1 MREWQKFIRKEPL
14 KIGLISVVALLGL
27 AYLLTRPTQTKE
39 RTESEGTFYSEESL
53 MESDRPKEKTR
64 QFIDLKGAVIRPG
77 MYEIKAGQ
85 RLIEIVETAGGFT
98 EEADPQQVNFS
109 QILDDQM
116 VIVVPKLGDD
126 SPNQLGSQDQ
136 IGLEVRDG
144 RVNINQADVRE
155 LQSLNGIGAK
165 KAEEIIQYREK
176 NGLYQSI
183 EELGKVS
190 GIGEK
195 TLESLMESITIK

>member
-14 KIGLISVVALLGL
+14 KIGLISVVGLLGL
-27 AYLLTRPTQTKE
+27 VYLLTRPTQTE
-39 RTESEGTFYSEESL
+39 EITESEGAFYSEESL
-53 MESDRPKEKTR
+53 MESDRPKEETR

-98 EEADPQQVNFS
+98 EEADPQQVNFA
-109 QILDDQM
+109 QMLVDQM
-116 VIVVPKLGDD
+116 VVVVPKLGDH
-126 SPNQLGSQDQ
+126 SPNQMGSQDQ
-136 IGLEVRDG
+136 IGLEVKDG
-144 RVNINQADVRE
+144 RVNINQADVKE

-195 TLESLMESITIK
+195 TLESLKESITIK